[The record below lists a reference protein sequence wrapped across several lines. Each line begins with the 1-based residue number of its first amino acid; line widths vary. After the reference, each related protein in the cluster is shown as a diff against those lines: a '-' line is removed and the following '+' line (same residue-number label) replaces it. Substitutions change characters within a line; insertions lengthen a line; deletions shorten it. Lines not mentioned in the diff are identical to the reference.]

1 MHAIGIVNVNT
12 SQAMTDVIVRAAREV
27 AAPDTT
33 IVGLTPTI
41 GPDSVETHVEA
52 YVSATGVID
61 AVHRYQTS
69 RAEPNVGQHDE
80 SQLGDQHQPKKV
92 DAWIIAGYGDLGK
105 EALQELT
112 DVPVVDITEAAAVA
126 AMAVGDT
133 FGVVTT
139 LDRTTPMIRSR
150 LKQAGLADRCV
161 SITGTG
167 LGVLELGEDP
177 ERTRRL
183 VIEKA
188 RQALQPNHSGQR
200 AEAICLGCAGMAGQA
215 RQLSAVLEVPV
226 IDGVA
231 AAVGQAES
239 LIRQGLRTSR
249 VGTFAPRQPK
259 SLHGFEHL
267 EVQKNQR

>member
-12 SQAMTDVIVRAAREV
+12 SQAMTDIIVQAAEEV

-33 IVGLTPTI
+33 IIGVTPSI
-41 GPDSVETHVEA
+41 GPASVETHVEA
-52 YVSATGVID
+52 YLSATGVID
-61 AVHRYQTS
+61 AFHRYQS
-69 RAEPNVGQHDE
+69 SCDEPHE
-80 SQLGDQHQPKKV
+80 DQRKRV

-105 EALQELT
+105 EVLQELT

-150 LKQAGLADRCV
+150 LRQSGLLDRCV

-167 LGVLELGEDP
+167 LGVLELEEDS
-177 ERTRRL
+177 ERTNRRI
-183 VIEKA
+183 IETA
-188 RQALQPNHSGQR
+188 RQALQPNLSGQR
-200 AEAICLGCAGMAGQA
+200 AEAICLGCGGMAGQA
-215 RQLSAVLEVPV
+215 RRLSEVLGVPV

-249 VGTFAPRQPK
+249 VGTFAPREHKP
-259 SLHGFEHL
+259 LHGFEHL
-267 EVQKNQR
+267 EVQKSQ